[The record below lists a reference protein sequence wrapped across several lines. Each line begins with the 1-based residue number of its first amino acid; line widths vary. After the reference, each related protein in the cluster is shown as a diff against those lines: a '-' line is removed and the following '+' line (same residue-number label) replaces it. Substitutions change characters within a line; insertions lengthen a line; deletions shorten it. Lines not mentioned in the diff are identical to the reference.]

1 MTMPQRDIFLSHR
14 SVNKNL
20 VRQLAGDIENELW
33 QGRRLLTWLDEGEI
47 PIGGSIPGHI
57 NEGLENSRFVALIMT
72 PEYFDSSSG
81 WTDAEWH
88 AALYNDPDNRKHRL
102 IPILAADCPYIPFLL
117 RHLRNIDIR
126 EEDYKRGLR
135 ELLAVLR
142 EQPLPRAVAHRGQ
155 LITPSGQVDKAQLV
169 AERASLYAF

>member
-1 MTMPQRDIFLSHR
+1 MTTPQRDIFLSHR
-14 SVNKNL
+14 SANKNL

-33 QGRRLLTWLDEGEI
+33 QGRRLLTWFDEAEI

-72 PEYFDSSSG
+72 PEYFDSPSG

-88 AALYNDPDNRKHRL
+88 AALHNDPDNRKHRL
-102 IPILAADCPYIPFLL
+102 IPVLAADCPYIPFLL

-126 EEDYKRGLR
+126 EEDYKKGLR

-142 EQPLPRAVAHRGQ
+142 EQQGSIRWRR
-155 LITPSGQVDKAQLV
+155 SGPTRTIA
-169 AERASLYAF
+169 